1 LQDDSPDQLQQS
13 RKLLLDSLLQLLSR
27 ALALIA
33 AFEIETIKRDFFYQG
48 KKLSS
53 TFVKY
58 SHVICGYLSIKCQ
71 QTDFLTQ
78 NRLIT

>member
-13 RKLLLDSLLQLLSR
+13 RKILLESLLQLLSR

-48 KKLSS
+48 KKL
-53 TFVKY
+53 
-58 SHVICGYLSIKCQ
+58 
-71 QTDFLTQ
+71 
-78 NRLIT
+78 